1 VAAGALG
8 DQAYRYQ
15 PALERHVGTVELQVG
30 TSWRALWAV
39 ARVGTTFVHGDGLDP
54 ALDAGLRL
62 GFSTGFGLSGD
73 GGVSVHEPFRDPTLI
88 DVTGIGNTRYLG
100 IDLGIG
106 YALTDQVGLRV
117 ELGLAPYAESNAATP
132 SLGVGSS
139 SVADVWPRRWRGSA
153 PSGAA
158 PSPRARVEWP
168 RVASKLPMPFGA
180 YALLKSL
187 GQGAMGDIHLARPYN
202 VRRGIPTPIVI
213 KRLHGELASNPD
225 FVRRFKHEAEIAVSV
240 DSPHVAKVYDV
251 GAVGETLYITMEYV
265 NGWPVSKFIEA
276 VIASGHHA
284 NISAIVDLIA
294 GGLRGLTALHEAKD
308 VRTGQPLGVV
318 HRDISPKNLMVG
330 EDGAM
335 RLIDLGLGKSNVQ
348 DWKTRTGVVMGSVG
362 YMPPEQVTAEKIDH
376 RADLYAMGAVLFEL
390 LALRHYIA
398 RGPIPIML
406 RRSVEPTFEPPSR
419 FRPDVP
425 RGLDE
430 VLQKALEL
438 DPNQRFQSAA
448 EFLTAIRAVVP
459 ERKSAGGMI
468 TLISELFATSLP
480 ERKGE
485 LSQLLRLPLPELEE
499 DGPEPEHTVTFVV
512 AEGVS
517 PLAPEDMPRTRVT
530 TAGEVRVGPATSRSP
545 RAEIVPSL
553 HQPMPMPQ
561 VYAQPEYVAPMAEGA
576 AYTGIPPS
584 ASLPVPTGS
593 NAVPMWVLG
602 VAVWWRR
609 WRSARSSRSC
619 SRAATRSPACCR
631 WSGPSPERQAWCQ
644 GSCPAPSA

>member
-1 VAAGALG
+1 
-8 DQAYRYQ
+8 
-15 PALERHVGTVELQVG
+15 
-30 TSWRALWAV
+30 
-39 ARVGTTFVHGDGLDP
+39 
-54 ALDAGLRL
+54 
-62 GFSTGFGLSGD
+62 
-73 GGVSVHEPFRDPTLI
+73 
-88 DVTGIGNTRYLG
+88 
-100 IDLGIG
+100 
-106 YALTDQVGLRV
+106 
-117 ELGLAPYAESNAATP
+117 
-132 SLGVGSS
+132 
-139 SVADVWPRRWRGSA
+139 
-153 PSGAA
+153 
-158 PSPRARVEWP
+158 
-168 RVASKLPMPFGA
+168 MPFGA
-180 YALLKSL
+180 YALLKPL

-213 KRLHGELASNPD
+213 KRLHGELTSNPD

-294 GGLRGLTALHEAKD
+294 GGLRGLSALHEAKD

-398 RGPIPIML
+398 RGPIPVML
-406 RRSVEPTFEPPSR
+406 RRSVEPAFEPPSR

-438 DPNQRFQSAA
+438 DPNQRFQSASD
-448 EFLTAIRAVVP
+448 FLTAIRAVVP

-468 TLISELFATSLP
+468 TLISELFSTSLP
-480 ERKGE
+480 ERKSE

-512 AEGVS
+512 AEGVM

-530 TAGEVRVGPATSRSP
+530 SAGDVRVGPATSRSP

-553 HQPMPMPQ
+553 HQQMPMPQ

-602 VAVWWRR
+602 VAVVAALAVGAIVSIVFQGSDEEPAVVERVEPR
-609 WRSARSSRSC
+609 APGVVPGVVPAAVGVTPMVP
-619 SRAATRSPACCR
+619 AATPDAGAPAVSAASSTPSPSPSATLSVASPGGVSPAPAANDTPPPSAPAR
-631 WSGPSPERQAWCQ
+631 PARTAVPTAPSPSPSPTVARAESVESAADAVRELSQRLMQRATSALAETSDPAKQQEISRILADMTMDVNSANPEQALPRLKAYEKRLE
-644 GSCPAPSA
+644 GLAPR

>member
-1 VAAGALG
+1 
-8 DQAYRYQ
+8 
-15 PALERHVGTVELQVG
+15 
-30 TSWRALWAV
+30 
-39 ARVGTTFVHGDGLDP
+39 
-54 ALDAGLRL
+54 
-62 GFSTGFGLSGD
+62 
-73 GGVSVHEPFRDPTLI
+73 
-88 DVTGIGNTRYLG
+88 
-100 IDLGIG
+100 
-106 YALTDQVGLRV
+106 
-117 ELGLAPYAESNAATP
+117 
-132 SLGVGSS
+132 
-139 SVADVWPRRWRGSA
+139 
-153 PSGAA
+153 
-158 PSPRARVEWP
+158 
-168 RVASKLPMPFGA
+168 MPFGA

-398 RGPIPIML
+398 RGPIPVML

-602 VAVWWRR
+602 VAVV
-609 WRSARSSRSC
+609 
-619 SRAATRSPACCR
+619 AALAVGAIVSIVF
-631 WSGPSPERQAWCQ
+631 Q
-644 GSCPAPSA
+644 GSDEEPTVLSVERPEPRAPGVVPGVVPGAVGVTPAAPSAASPTPAAPSPAASSVAASPGVSAPAVVPTPSPSSMANASPAPVANDTPPSPPTRPTRSTVPSSSPTPSPSPTTARPQSVDSAADAVRELSQRLMQRATTALSETSDPAKQQEISRILADMTMDVNSANPEQTLPRLKAYEKRLESLVPR